1 MRRICCFAA
10 AVLTLR
16 PAAGAPLVEFE
27 EAAPAACR
35 IEVRTA
41 ERAARPVSRYL
52 YGKFTEHL
60 WWNVY
65 NGLWAQILKNPSFES
80 WELIGEDWKRIPE
93 WIRRHGFPERFP
105 ALRVPEASG
114 GGVAPW
120 WVPWGRAAG
129 VNYSL
134 DGEAFNSERCQRM
147 AASSVEGGA
156 GIEQP
161 VFLPLHRETRYR
173 LALYAKGTARLRV
186 SVQAPS
192 AELAAGELE
201 VDSAGWGRRELEL
214 GILRGAVAKGTPL
227 LLRIELAA
235 PGAVWLDQ
243 ITLFPA
249 DHVEG
254 FDPDIV
260 RLLRESRLPL
270 LRFPGGNFVSG
281 YRWEDGIG
289 PVERR
294 PTRRNPAWGDFEP
307 NHVGMD
313 EYMRLCKLIG
323 CEPLICVNAGDGTAR
338 EAANW
343 VEYANGPATSPYGS
357 LRARNGHPEP
367 YWVRFWEIG
376 NELYGSWQIGHCT
389 AEEYAE
395 RYAAFYEA
403 MRAVDPEIHFLAI
416 GQDEAWSAP
425 LIARNGKAVRT
436 LAIHELPGGGIPP
449 EAAARDV
456 FEELMAFPVSLRA
469 KLRGLGRLMQEA
481 GLKPSLAI
489 TEAQIFTNRPG
500 LPTNSTQAESL
511 FLAGLIHTAI
521 REGELVEMITHS
533 GLVNHAGGL
542 RKQREVVF
550 ATPVHY
556 ASLLY
561 GTQSGVF
568 PAGLKATVPHY
579 RSAGRYLRQ
588 TREVAVPLLDPVAL
602 VEESGRELTL
612 IVLNRSPDRALPCT
626 VAIEGFSVGPSVRT
640 RTLDGESYLAQNTL
654 EEPEKVAL
662 RTAEFET
669 PGSSFEYRFPS
680 HSLVELVFRRR
691 PDRSTRGFPAQA
703 RAPQARGAGL
713 RLGRKAH

>member
-1 MRRICCFAA
+1 MRPIPGFAA
-10 AVLTLR
+10 AILLARLT
-16 PAAGAPLVEFE
+16 AAAPPVEFE
-27 EAAPAACR
+27 EAPVEAAH
-35 IEVRTA
+35 IEIRAA
-41 ERAARPVSRYL
+41 ERAAQPVSRYL

-93 WIRRHGFPERFP
+93 WMRRGGFPEMFP
-105 ALRVPEASG
+105 AMKIPQAAG

-120 WVPWGRAAG
+120 WLPWGKAAG
-129 VNYSL
+129 VDYSL
-134 DGEAFNSERCQRM
+134 EGDALNSERCQRM

-161 VFLPLHRETRYR
+161 VFLPLHRETNYR
-173 LALYAKGTARLRV
+173 LAFYAKGAARLRV
-186 SVQAPS
+186 SVQGPS

-214 GILRGAVAKGTPL
+214 RIARGGVAQATPVV
-227 LLRIELAA
+227 LRIELAA
-235 PGAVWLDQ
+235 PGAVRLDQ

-249 DHVEG
+249 DQAEG
-254 FDPDIV
+254 FDPDVI
-260 RLLRESRLPL
+260 RMLRQTRLPL

-281 YRWEDGIG
+281 YHWEDGIG

-313 EYMRLCKLIG
+313 EYMALCRLVG
-323 CEPLICVNAGDGTAR
+323 CEPLICVNAGNGTAQ

-343 VEYANGPATSPYGS
+343 VEYANGPASSRYGA

-367 YWVRFWEIG
+367 YRVRFWEIG

-395 RYAAFYEA
+395 RYAAFYAA
-403 MRAVDPEIHFLAI
+403 MRAVDPEIHLLAI
-416 GQDEAWSAP
+416 GQNEAWSTP

-436 LAIHELPGGGIPP
+436 LAIHELPGGGMPP
-449 EAAARDV
+449 DAEAREV

-469 KLRGLGRLMQEA
+469 KLIGLRRLMREA
-481 GLKPSLAI
+481 GLKPSIAI

-500 LPTNSTQAESL
+500 LPTNATQAESL

-521 REGELVEMITHS
+521 RESELVEMITHS
-533 GLVNHAGGL
+533 ALVNHAGGL
-542 RKQREVVF
+542 RKQREIVF

-568 PAGLKATVPHY
+568 PVGLKAKVPHY
-579 RSAGRYLRQ
+579 RPRGRYLRQ
-588 TREVAVPLLDPVAL
+588 TRQDSVPLLDPVAL
-602 VEESGRELTL
+602 VDEKGEELTL
-612 IVLNRSPDRALPCT
+612 IVINRSPERALACT
-626 VAIEGFSVGPSVRT
+626 VALKGFPAGRLVRT
-640 RTLDGESYLAQNTL
+640 RTLEGDSYLAQNTL
-654 EEPEKVAL
+654 EEPERVSL
-662 RTAEFET
+662 RAGQFEI
-669 PGSSFEYRFPS
+669 GDSSFEYRFPP
-680 HSLVELVFRRR
+680 HSLVELVLRR
-691 PDRSTRGFPAQA
+691 
-703 RAPQARGAGL
+703 
-713 RLGRKAH
+713 H